1 MIIVISGPSG
11 AGKTTITRR
20 LRKLEDI
27 FYSVSVTTRPKRENE
42 VEGFDYRFVDEET
55 FKKWVDE
62 GKFLEYAPVYGNYYG
77 TLKEPV
83 EQALQK
89 GKIVL
94 MDLDTKGSIRIKQ
107 LFKDDAV
114 LLFLITDSV
123 ETLKERLIGRG
134 TDPPEVRERRLKSL
148 REELED
154 GKHFDYIIK
163 NIYIDEVISAI
174 HSIVRAEKLKSIRN
188 QDIINKLLLD
198 LNA

>member
-11 AGKTTITRR
+11 AGKTTITRK

-83 EQALQK
+83 ENALQK

-94 MDLDTKGSIRIKQ
+94 MDLDTKGSLRIKQ

-134 TDPPEVRERRLKSL
+134 TDPPEVRERRLKNL

-198 LNA
+198 LNT

>member
-11 AGKTTITRR
+11 AGKTTITRK

-77 TLKEPV
+77 TLKKPV
-83 EQALQK
+83 EEALQK

-94 MDLDTKGSIRIKQ
+94 MDLDTKGSLRIKQ

-134 TDPPEVRERRLKSL
+134 TDPPEVRERRLKNL

-198 LNA
+198 LNT

>member
-11 AGKTTITRR
+11 AGKTTITRK

-83 EQALQK
+83 EDAIQK

-94 MDLDTKGSIRIKQ
+94 MDLDTKGSLRIKQ

-123 ETLKERLIGRG
+123 ETLKKRLIGRG

-154 GKHFDYIIK
+154 GRYFDYIIK
-163 NIYIDEVISAI
+163 NISIEDVINAI
-174 HSIVRAEKLKSIRN
+174 HSIIQAEGLRSIRN
-188 QDIINKLLLD
+188 QNIINKLLLD
-198 LNA
+198 LSS

>member
-20 LRKLEDI
+20 LRELDNI

-55 FKKWVDE
+55 FKKWVDQ

-83 EQALQK
+83 ENALQK

-94 MDLDTKGSIRIKQ
+94 MDLDTKGSLRIKQ

-134 TDPPEVRERRLKSL
+134 TDPPEVRERRLKNL

-198 LNA
+198 LNT

>member
-20 LRKLEDI
+20 LRELDNI

-42 VEGFDYRFVDEET
+42 VEGVDYRFVDEET
-55 FKKWVDE
+55 FKKWVDQ

-83 EQALQK
+83 ENALQK

-94 MDLDTKGSIRIKQ
+94 MDLDTKGSLRIKQ

-134 TDPPEVRERRLKSL
+134 TDPPEVRERRLKNL

-198 LNA
+198 LNT

>member
-11 AGKTTITRR
+11 AGKTTITRK

-77 TLKEPV
+77 TLKKPV
-83 EQALQK
+83 EEALQK

-94 MDLDTKGSIRIKQ
+94 MDLDTKGSLRIKQ
-107 LFKDDAV
+107 IFKDEAV

-163 NIYIDEVISAI
+163 NISIEDVINAI
-174 HSIVRAEKLKSIRN
+174 HSIIEAEKLKSIRN
-188 QDIINKLLLD
+188 LDIISKLLFD
-198 LNA
+198 LNT

>member
-20 LRKLEDI
+20 LRELDNI

-77 TLKEPV
+77 TLKKPV
-83 EQALQK
+83 EEALQK

-94 MDLDTKGSIRIKQ
+94 MDLDTKGSLRIKQ
-107 LFKDDAV
+107 IFKDEAV

-163 NIYIDEVISAI
+163 NISIEDVINAI
-174 HSIVRAEKLKSIRN
+174 HSIIEAEKLKSIRN
-188 QDIINKLLLD
+188 QDIISKLLFD
-198 LNA
+198 LNT

>member
-1 MIIVISGPSG
+1 
-11 AGKTTITRR
+11 
-20 LRKLEDI
+20 
-27 FYSVSVTTRPKRENE
+27 
-42 VEGFDYRFVDEET
+42 
-55 FKKWVDE
+55 
-62 GKFLEYAPVYGNYYG
+62 YYG

-83 EQALQK
+83 ENALQK

-94 MDLDTKGSIRIKQ
+94 MDLDTKGSLRIKQ

-134 TDPPEVRERRLKSL
+134 TDPPEVRERRLKNL

-188 QDIINKLLLD
+188 QDIISKLLFD
-198 LNA
+198 LNT

>member
-11 AGKTTITRR
+11 AGKTTITRK

-77 TLKEPV
+77 TLKKPV
-83 EQALQK
+83 EEALQK

-94 MDLDTKGSIRIKQ
+94 MDLDTKGSLRIKQ
-107 LFKDDAV
+107 IFKDEAV

-163 NIYIDEVISAI
+163 NISIEDVINAI
-174 HSIVRAEKLKSIRN
+174 HSIIEAEKLKSIRN
-188 QDIINKLLLD
+188 QDIISKLLFD
-198 LNA
+198 LNT

>member
-20 LRKLEDI
+20 LRKLDDI

-77 TLKEPV
+77 TLKKPV
-83 EQALQK
+83 EEALQK

-94 MDLDTKGSIRIKQ
+94 MDLDTKGSLRIKQ
-107 LFKDDAV
+107 IFKDEAV

-163 NIYIDEVISAI
+163 NISIEDVINAI
-174 HSIVRAEKLKSIRN
+174 HSIIEAEKLKSIRN
-188 QDIINKLLLD
+188 LDIISKLLFD
-198 LNA
+198 LNT

>member
-20 LRKLEDI
+20 LRELDNI

-55 FKKWVDE
+55 FKKWVDQ

-83 EQALQK
+83 ENALQE

-94 MDLDTKGSIRIKQ
+94 MDLDTKGSLRIKQ

-134 TDPPEVRERRLKSL
+134 TDPPEVRERRLKNL

-198 LNA
+198 LNT